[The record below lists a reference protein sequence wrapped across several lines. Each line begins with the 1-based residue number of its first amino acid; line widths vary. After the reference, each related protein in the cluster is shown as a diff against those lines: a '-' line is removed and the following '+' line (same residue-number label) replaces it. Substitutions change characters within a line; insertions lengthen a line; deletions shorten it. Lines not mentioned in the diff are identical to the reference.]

1 MSNQDENGISSTA
14 RDKLAIASLVLAVI
28 AMFGVIPLSIFPF
41 IISCEIVDWTVC
53 TDIDNAVRF
62 FYYLCLSSIAASILA
77 IILGLIS
84 YPRAE
89 KDSITRVIAAV
100 GMGIGFIVWPLVLI
114 TGFLLWL
121 GSIW

>member
-28 AMFGVIPLSIFPF
+28 AMFGVVPLALFPF
-41 IISCEIVDWTVC
+41 YISCAIADWIGC
-53 TDIDNAVRF
+53 TDIDYAVRF

-84 YPRAE
+84 YQGAE
-89 KDSITRVIAAV
+89 KDSTTLVIAAV
-100 GMGIGFIVWPLVLI
+100 GMGIGLIVWPLVLL

-121 GSIW
+121 GSMW

>member
-1 MSNQDENGISSTA
+1 MAYSRKEGVWSTA
-14 RDKLAIASLVLAVI
+14 KDKLAIASLVLAVI

-84 YPRAE
+84 YPGAE
-89 KDSITRVIAAV
+89 KDSTTRVIAAV

-121 GSIW
+121 GSMG